1 MADEQVTFGREYE
14 DEARKNLQNLGIS
27 IDLTK
32 AKLSDMNNFLDG
44 LVSTFAD
51 PKLTERQQRQ
61 NIKSIARKYSV
72 EIIHKD
78 ANRSKSDEK
87 VVKALSGFSKTLDAL
102 NGLPNQIK
110 SAMNSS
116 IKPLKVGLGIND
128 TKHSGGVSYEYFIQS
143 KLNKNKMLGM
153 ALPSVSEKALSFAKI
168 GDSLREYSR
177 LHRGTSLGGFA
188 KWVSPKLSRMSA
200 FSISGLGPAIGAAI
214 AIKVSQL
221 TWELQN
227 RMRKSYTSSKEME
240 QRTGVEFGMKR
251 QMNFM
256 SRAGLMGVDKEQAL
270 EMQKNYA
277 KFGLFNPESVLSGI
291 ASEKLYGAENVPAY
305 FQMLTRRFSD
315 VSKSGFNLENT
326 FKSLQAIAARTKMGI
341 PELQQSVS
349 GFVNSFKGEGFRDS
363 QVQALMYNF
372 KDFLKNKELS
382 ATDIAGIYNRTQTAG
397 ANQLLTMVAMAE
409 RGGYRF
415 KSQGNLL
422 DKAYELRRLQGGD
435 LDSKF
440 NLARAELKGVYSM
453 FGVSSFKQLS
463 GSQKFSVSED
473 IFKKLLGLD
482 LSKLPSLEKI
492 IELIE
497 SGRSASKMP
506 DDIAQEIRNAQ
517 GTDTEDILRH
527 LNLISDP
534 VGHIKGLLFSLVE
547 GRGKWDS
554 NAVQNYINS
563 INNKDGNDK
572 NKKSEKDEQPM
583 VITLLNATQHALDI
597 LPPNIPGK
605 NVVLKK

>member
-44 LVSTFAD
+44 LVSTFAN
-51 PKLTERQQRQ
+51 PKLNERQQRSS
-61 NIKSIARKYSV
+61 IKAIAKKFSV
-72 EIIHKD
+72 ELIHKNAD
-78 ANRSKSDEK
+78 RNRSDEK
-87 VVKALSGFSKTLDAL
+87 ISKSISGLSKTLDTL
-102 NGLPNQIK
+102 NGLPTQIK
-110 SAMNSS
+110 SAVSS
-116 IKPLKVGLGIND
+116 AVKPLKVGLGIND
-128 TKHSGGVSYEYFIQS
+128 VHNRKYTYEYVTKQD
-143 KLNKNKMLGM
+143 LNKTKMIGM
-153 ALPSVSEKALSFAKI
+153 FLPSVASNALTLSKA
-168 GDSLREYSR
+168 GDSLREYYKLNKNTTLGRVAKSIYPK
-177 LHRGTSLGGFA
+177 LGGLGTFA
-188 KWVSPKLSRMSA
+188 A
-200 FSISGLGPAIGAAI
+200 SGLGPALGIAAALK
-214 AIKVSQL
+214 AIQFIDRQRKTYVSS
-221 TWELQN
+221 
-227 RMRKSYTSSKEME
+227 REME
-240 QRTGVEFGMKR
+240 QRTGVEFSMKR

-256 SRAGLMGVDKEQAL
+256 SRAGLMGVSQEQAS

-349 GFVNSFKGEGFRDS
+349 GFVSSFKGEGFRDS

-440 NLARAELKGVYSM
+440 SLARAELKGVYSM

-517 GTDTEDILRH
+517 GTDTEDVVRTLH
-527 LNLISDP
+527 LISEP
-534 VGHIKGLLFSLVE
+534 VEHIKGFLFSLAE

-563 INNKDGNDK
+563 INNKDENDK